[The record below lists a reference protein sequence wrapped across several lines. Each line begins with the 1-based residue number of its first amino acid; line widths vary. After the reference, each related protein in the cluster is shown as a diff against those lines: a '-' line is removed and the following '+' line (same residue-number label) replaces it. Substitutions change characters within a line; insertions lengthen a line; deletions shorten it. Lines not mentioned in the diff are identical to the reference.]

1 MRLRAYW
8 DAEVVDPRCA
18 PGAQRLQLE
27 GSTVMTRR
35 ALLVDDNDDHREWLA
50 CALRDRGWDV
60 IAMRAGKLALDVAPK
75 QRPDLIVCEL
85 VLPDVQGLQLARAFR
100 TALEHDVTIIA
111 ATRVP
116 ELASQALAAT
126 YDHVLG
132 KPVVLVELFARVMA
146 PSPRTMLIDPLGRRA
161 ARGA

>member
-1 MRLRAYW
+1 MA
-8 DAEVVDPRCA
+8 
-18 PGAQRLQLE
+18 
-27 GSTVMTRR
+27 RR

-60 IAMRAGKLALDVAPK
+60 IATRSGRLALDVAPGH
-75 QRPDLIVCEL
+75 RPNLIVCEL

-126 YDHVLG
+126 YDHVLR
-132 KPVVLVELFARVMA
+132 KPVDLVELFARVMA
-146 PSPRTMLIDPLGRRA
+146 PSSRTMLVDPLGRSPIRRA
-161 ARGA
+161 